1 MRGLRG
7 GGCQRSLPSEITLKN
22 RPRPPVP
29 PLVKT
34 ISHNN
39 LPRDFKSAHVQ
50 DQKMNFKDYAFL
62 QYSSV
67 VFVFCFDM
75 RGTPVFDLTLV
86 QIQSFSYILS
96 RVVLRTLW
104 KEIAYYHTSRL
115 FTYIPSVIDF
125 LRRQPDQ
132 RDVNMLFSPNV
143 IILVFLLNI
152 TIQFLFQ
159 EL

>member
-1 MRGLRG
+1 M
-7 GGCQRSLPSEITLKN
+7 SEKSAPRNYLKKQ
-22 RPRPPVP
+22 
-29 PLVKT
+29 VK

-39 LPRDFKSAHVQ
+39 LTRDFKSAHVQ

-104 KEIAYYHTSRL
+104 NEIAYYHTSRL

-132 RDVNMLFSPNV
+132 RDVNILFSPNV
-143 IILVFLLNI
+143 IILVFD
-152 TIQFLFQ
+152 
-159 EL
+159 

>member
-7 GGCQRSLPSEITLKN
+7 GGCQRSLPPEITLKN
-22 RPRPPVP
+22 RSRPPVP

-50 DQKMNFKDYAFL
+50 DQKKMNFKDYAFL

-86 QIQSFSYILS
+86 QIQSCSYILS

-104 KEIAYYHTSRL
+104 NKLHIITRVAYSHIFLVLMT
-115 FTYIPSVIDF
+115 TYVDN
-125 LRRQPDQ
+125 LT
-132 RDVNMLFSPNV
+132 NGM
-143 IILVFLLNI
+143 
-152 TIQFLFQ
+152 
-159 EL
+159 

>member
-50 DQKMNFKDYAFL
+50 DQKKMNFKDYAFL

-86 QIQSFSYILS
+86 QIQSCSYIMS

-132 RDVNMLFSPNV
+132 RDVNMLFSLNV
-143 IILVFLLNI
+143 IILVFY
-152 TIQFLFQ
+152 
-159 EL
+159 

>member
-7 GGCQRSLPSEITLKN
+7 GGCQRSLPPEITLKN
-22 RPRPPVP
+22 RSRPPVP
-29 PLVKT
+29 PLMKT

-39 LPRDFKSAHVQ
+39 LTRDFKSAHVQ

-62 QYSSV
+62 QYTCSSV

-86 QIQSFSYILS
+86 QIQSCSYILS

-104 KEIAYYHTSRL
+104 NKLYIITRVAYSHIFLVLLTSYVDNL
-115 FTYIPSVIDF
+115 T
-125 LRRQPDQ
+125 
-132 RDVNMLFSPNV
+132 NGM
-143 IILVFLLNI
+143 
-152 TIQFLFQ
+152 
-159 EL
+159 

>member
-1 MRGLRG
+1 
-7 GGCQRSLPSEITLKN
+7 
-22 RPRPPVP
+22 
-29 PLVKT
+29 
-34 ISHNN
+34 
-39 LPRDFKSAHVQ
+39 
-50 DQKMNFKDYAFL
+50 MNFKDYAFL

-86 QIQSFSYILS
+86 QIQSCSYILS

-132 RDVNMLFSPNV
+132 RDVNILFFPNV

>member
-1 MRGLRG
+1 
-7 GGCQRSLPSEITLKN
+7 
-22 RPRPPVP
+22 
-29 PLVKT
+29 
-34 ISHNN
+34 
-39 LPRDFKSAHVQ
+39 
-50 DQKMNFKDYAFL
+50 MNFKDYAFL

-86 QIQSFSYILS
+86 QIQSCSYILS

-115 FTYIPSVIDF
+115 FTYIPSVNDY

-132 RDVNMLFSPNV
+132 RDVNILFFPMLSY
-143 IILVFLLNI
+143 
-152 TIQFLFQ
+152 LFFY
-159 EL
+159 

>member
-1 MRGLRG
+1 MYK
-7 GGCQRSLPSEITLKN
+7 TKN
-22 RPRPPVP
+22 
-29 PLVKT
+29 
-34 ISHNN
+34 
-39 LPRDFKSAHVQ
+39 
-50 DQKMNFKDYAFL
+50 MNFKDHAFL
-62 QYSSV
+62 QYSSM

-86 QIQSFSYILS
+86 QIQSCSYILS

>member
-7 GGCQRSLPSEITLKN
+7 GGCQRSLPPEITLKN
-22 RPRPPVP
+22 RSRPPVP

-50 DQKMNFKDYAFL
+50 DQKKKMNFKDYAFL

-86 QIQSFSYILS
+86 QIQSCSYILS
-96 RVVLRTLW
+96 RVVLRRLW
-104 KEIAYYHTSRL
+104 NKLYIITRVAYSHIFLVLMT
-115 FTYIPSVIDF
+115 TYVDN
-125 LRRQPDQ
+125 LT
-132 RDVNMLFSPNV
+132 NGM
-143 IILVFLLNI
+143 
-152 TIQFLFQ
+152 
-159 EL
+159 

>member
-7 GGCQRSLPSEITLKN
+7 GGCQRSLPPEITLKN
-22 RPRPPVP
+22 RSRPPVP
-29 PLVKT
+29 PLMKT

-39 LPRDFKSAHVQ
+39 LTRDFKSAHVQ

-86 QIQSFSYILS
+86 QIQSCSYILS

-104 KEIAYYHTSRL
+104 NKLHIITRVAYSHIFLVLMT
-115 FTYIPSVIDF
+115 TYVDN
-125 LRRQPDQ
+125 LT
-132 RDVNMLFSPNV
+132 NGM
-143 IILVFLLNI
+143 
-152 TIQFLFQ
+152 
-159 EL
+159 

>member
-7 GGCQRSLPSEITLKN
+7 GGCQRSLPPEITLKN
-22 RPRPPVP
+22 RSRPPVP

-50 DQKMNFKDYAFL
+50 DQKKMNFKDYAFL

-86 QIQSFSYILS
+86 QIQSCSYILS

-104 KEIAYYHTSRL
+104 NKLHIITRVAYSHIFLVLLTSYVDNL
-115 FTYIPSVIDF
+115 T
-125 LRRQPDQ
+125 
-132 RDVNMLFSPNV
+132 NGM
-143 IILVFLLNI
+143 
-152 TIQFLFQ
+152 
-159 EL
+159 

>member
-7 GGCQRSLPSEITLKN
+7 GGCQRSLPPEITLKN
-22 RPRPPVP
+22 RSRPPVP

-104 KEIAYYHTSRL
+104 NKLYIITRVAYSHIFLVLMT
-115 FTYIPSVIDF
+115 TYVDN
-125 LRRQPDQ
+125 LT
-132 RDVNMLFSPNV
+132 NGM
-143 IILVFLLNI
+143 
-152 TIQFLFQ
+152 
-159 EL
+159 

>member
-7 GGCQRSLPSEITLKN
+7 GGCQRSLPPEITLKN
-22 RPRPPVP
+22 RSRPPVP

-104 KEIAYYHTSRL
+104 NKLHIITRVAYSHIFLVLMT
-115 FTYIPSVIDF
+115 TYVDN
-125 LRRQPDQ
+125 LT
-132 RDVNMLFSPNV
+132 NGM
-143 IILVFLLNI
+143 
-152 TIQFLFQ
+152 
-159 EL
+159 

>member
-50 DQKMNFKDYAFL
+50 DQKKMNFKDYAFL

-86 QIQSFSYILS
+86 QIQSCSYILS

-132 RDVNMLFSPNV
+132 RDVNILFSPNV
-143 IILVFLLNI
+143 IILVFD
-152 TIQFLFQ
+152 
-159 EL
+159 

>member
-1 MRGLRG
+1 M
-7 GGCQRSLPSEITLKN
+7 SEKSAPRNYLKN
-22 RPRPPVP
+22 RSRPPIP
-29 PLVKT
+29 PLMKT

-39 LPRDFKSAHVQ
+39 LTRDFKSAHVQ

-86 QIQSFSYILS
+86 QIQSCSYILS

-104 KEIAYYHTSRL
+104 NKLHIITRVAYSHIFLVLLTSYVDNL
-115 FTYIPSVIDF
+115 T
-125 LRRQPDQ
+125 
-132 RDVNMLFSPNV
+132 NGM
-143 IILVFLLNI
+143 
-152 TIQFLFQ
+152 
-159 EL
+159 

>member
-7 GGCQRSLPSEITLKN
+7 GGCQRSLPPEITLKN
-22 RPRPPVP
+22 RSRPPVP

-50 DQKMNFKDYAFL
+50 DQKKKMNFKDYAFL

-86 QIQSFSYILS
+86 QIQSCSYILS

-104 KEIAYYHTSRL
+104 NKLYIITRVAYSHIFLVLMT
-115 FTYIPSVIDF
+115 TYVDN
-125 LRRQPDQ
+125 LT
-132 RDVNMLFSPNV
+132 NGM
-143 IILVFLLNI
+143 
-152 TIQFLFQ
+152 
-159 EL
+159 

>member
-7 GGCQRSLPSEITLKN
+7 GGCQRSLPPEITLKN
-22 RPRPPVP
+22 RSRPPVP
-29 PLVKT
+29 PLMKT

-39 LPRDFKSAHVQ
+39 LTRDFKSAHVQ

-104 KEIAYYHTSRL
+104 NEIAYYHTSRL

-132 RDVNMLFSPNV
+132 WDVNMLFSPNV
-143 IILVFLLNI
+143 IILVFD
-152 TIQFLFQ
+152 
-159 EL
+159 

>member
-86 QIQSFSYILS
+86 QIQSCSYILS

-104 KEIAYYHTSRL
+104 NEIAYYHTSRL

-143 IILVFLLNI
+143 IILVFD
-152 TIQFLFQ
+152 
-159 EL
+159 

>member
-50 DQKMNFKDYAFL
+50 DQKKWILKIMHSYNIVLWFL
-62 QYSSV
+62 
-67 VFVFCFDM
+67 FFCFDM

-86 QIQSFSYILS
+86 QIQSCSYILS

-132 RDVNMLFSPNV
+132 RDVNMLFSLNV
-143 IILVFLLNI
+143 IILVFY
-152 TIQFLFQ
+152 
-159 EL
+159 